1 MLRRS
6 WCAGPAEAK
15 RLLYL
20 AAVVLALAA
29 PAASQVALLQIQVLE
44 GDGAVH
50 LPGTRSPRFLTVQV
64 TDETGKPAPGA
75 AVSFHF
81 PEDGPGGSFTNG
93 LRTDVST
100 TDARGRAS
108 SRAVQFN
115 RTGGRFQVRIFAS
128 KEQARA
134 GMASFQYVAETASA
148 GVKAH
153 SRSHAKWIGIIAAV
167 AAGGIAG
174 GVLAGRSNTAAAATP
189 SPGTVSI
196 GTPTISVGKP

>member
-1 MLRRS
+1 M
-6 WCAGPAEAK
+6 
-15 RLLYL
+15 
-20 AAVVLALAA
+20 VLALAA
-29 PAASQVALLQIQVLE
+29 PAASQVAILQIQVLE
-44 GDGAVH
+44 GEGAVH
-50 LPGTRSPRFLTVQV
+50 LPGSRSPRFLTVQV
-64 TDETGKPAPGA
+64 TDETGKPVPGA

-81 PEDGPGGSFTNG
+81 PEDGPGGAFTNG

-134 GMASFQYVAETASA
+134 GMASFQYVAETAPA
-148 GVKAH
+148 AVKAH
-153 SRSHAKWIGIIAAV
+153 SRSHAKWIGIVAGV

-189 SPGTVSI
+189 PTGTVSI
-196 GTPTISVGKP
+196 GTPAISVGKP